1 MWSKIKKLLSYDE
14 YDAEKNLLI
23 KELEEKARKY
33 DLIVAKQ
40 EYELKKTEFKIGD
53 KVLANQK
60 AGFNRG
66 ATGVVKYVEPSGQ
79 KIWVLRDG
87 TSSDVFYFHYELDL
101 VN

>member
-1 MWSKIKKLLSYDE
+1 MWAKIKSIFQYD
-14 YDAEKNLLI
+14 YEKITYIL
-23 KELEEKARKY
+23 ELEDKAQKY
-33 DLIVAKQ
+33 DMIKALE
-40 EYELKKTEFKIGD
+40 EYQVKNNKFKIGD

-66 ATGVVKYVEPSGQ
+66 AVGVVKYVEPTGD

-87 TSSDVFYFHYELDL
+87 ASGDVFYFHYELDL